1 MRHINNAYSHCKKII
16 ETHSKTFSK
25 AFSLLPKKQKR
36 AVWAIYA
43 FCRKVDDIVD
53 EGSAPKE
60 ELDAFEMN
68 FHSFLEGEI
77 PGNDPMWI
85 ALEDVFS
92 SFSMDPVY
100 FQEMIDGQRKDIDSH
115 IIETEEELLLYCYQ
129 VASTVGLMLLPV
141 LAPGK
146 EAELRQGAIDL
157 GKGMQLTNILRDVGE
172 DIERERIYIPKTLL
186 DTYGYSHEE
195 LRNHERNDAFIQ
207 LWEDLA
213 DKAEKYYESSLMSIH
228 EYPLYSRT
236 PVKGA
241 AYLYR
246 AILPSIRDNYY
257 QVFTERNY
265 VSDQAKK
272 DILSDIQLMKA

>member
-1 MRHINNAYSHCKKII
+1 M
-16 ETHSKTFSK
+16 
-25 AFSLLPKKQKR
+25 PKKQKR

-53 EGSAPKE
+53 EGSAPKS
-60 ELDAFEMN
+60 ELDEFERN

-77 PGNDPMWI
+77 PENDPMWI

-92 SFSMDPVY
+92 TFSMDPVY
-100 FQEMIDGQRKDIDSH
+100 FQEMIDGQRKDIESH
-115 IIETEEELLLYCYQ
+115 IVETEEELLLYCYQ

-146 EAELRQGAIDL
+146 ESELRQSAIDL

-186 DTYGYSHEE
+186 DTYGYSYKE
-195 LRNHERNDAFIQ
+195 LRNHEQNEAFIQ

-213 DKAEKYYESSLMSIH
+213 AKAEMYYESSLMSIH
-228 EYPLYSRT
+228 EYPMYSRA

-246 AILPSIRDNYY
+246 AILPSIRDNQY
-257 QVFTERNY
+257 QVFNERNF
-265 VSDQAKK
+265 VSDQMKK
-272 DILSDIQLMKA
+272 NILSDIQLMKA

>member
-1 MRHINNAYSHCKKII
+1 MINVNNAYSHCKTII

-53 EGSAPKE
+53 EGSAPKK
-60 ELDAFEMN
+60 ELDEFERQFHN
-68 FHSFLEGEI
+68 FLQGEV
-77 PGNDPMWI
+77 PEDDPMWV

-92 SFSMDPVY
+92 SFTMDPIP
-100 FQEMIDGQRKDIDSH
+100 FQEMIDGQRKDIDPH
-115 IIETEEELLLYCYQ
+115 VVETEDELLTYCYQ

-146 EAELRQGAIDL
+146 EAVLRQGAIDL
-157 GKGMQLTNILRDVGE
+157 GKGMQLTNILRDIGE
-172 DIERERIYIPKTLL
+172 DLERERLYIPTTLL
-186 DTYGYSHEE
+186 NTYGYSYEQLREHEINE
-195 LRNHERNDAFIQ
+195 AFIEI
-207 LWEDLA
+207 WEHLA
-213 DKAEKYYESSLMSIH
+213 MKAEMYYARALETIH

-241 AYLYR
+241 AYLYK
-246 AILPSIRDNYY
+246 AILPSIRDNHY
-257 QVFTERNY
+257 QVFNERNF
-265 VSDQAKK
+265 VSDDVKK
-272 DILSDIQLMKA
+272 GILSDIQLLKA